1 MTRILSSYATIDA
14 RARRMITRVERS
26 KDVSKKQWVVQALA
40 LLVGALLGFLIHD
53 LVLASR
59 PSTIPA
65 LPTVSKTITITQFT
79 CNATNY
85 DTDIGQFCPVDKI
98 PLAHQPVS
106 MNCISAATFSSPGM
120 TLSEQCNPN
129 GSLIENPFFVA
140 WKSGYLELFV
150 EDGAYTFNPPR
161 VVTYSAIE

>member
-1 MTRILSSYATIDA
+1 M
-14 RARRMITRVERS
+14 
-26 KDVSKKQWVVQALA
+26 SKKQWVVLALA
-40 LLVGALLGFLIHD
+40 LLVGALLGFLMHD

-59 PSTIPA
+59 SSTPA

-79 CNATNY
+79 CNASNY

-98 PLAHQPVS
+98 RLAHRPVS
-106 MNCISAATFSSPGM
+106 MNCISAATFSSSGA